1 MLRADKDT
9 DIKLI
14 SEKLAKAKG
23 AFVVDFKG
31 MKVEQVTTLR
41 KKLHAAES
49 EMKVVRNT
57 LAKRAFK
64 DHPAI
69 GKAFESTMTG
79 TNAIVFA
86 FNEVVGVAK
95 ALADFGKDVEALKIK
110 TGMMDGEALDTNKIK
125 FLATLPGK
133 DQLRA
138 QFLCLLKEPS
148 ARLVRL
154 MNVYA
159 EKNGA
164 APAAASEDAP
174 PAAPQEAPPQA

>member
-1 MLRADKDT
+1 MISRADKET
-9 DIKLI
+9 QITAI
-14 SEKLAKAKG
+14 AEKFAKAKG
-23 AFVVDFKG
+23 AFIVDFKG
-31 MKVEQVTTLR
+31 IKVEQVTNLR
-41 KKLHAAES
+41 KKLHKSES

-57 LAKRAFK
+57 LATRAFK
-64 DHPAI
+64 DHP
-69 GKAFESTMTG
+69 KVQSAFETTMLG

-95 ALADFGKDVEALKIK
+95 TLNDFSKDVEALKIK
-110 TGMMDGEALDTNKIK
+110 TGMMDGEALDANKIK

-159 EKNGA
+159 TKDA
-164 APAAASEDAP
+164 ATAAET
-174 PAAPQEAPPQA
+174 AATPEA

>member
-1 MLRADKDT
+1 MLRSEKDA

-14 SEKLAKAKG
+14 SEKMAKAKG

-57 LAKRAFK
+57 LAKRAF
-64 DHPAI
+64 A
-69 GKAFESTMTG
+69 GNAVAEQALASQLTG
-79 TNAIVFA
+79 TNAVVFA
-86 FNEVVGVAK
+86 FNEVIGVAK
-95 ALADFGKDVEALKIK
+95 TLAEFGKDVEALKIK
-110 TGMMDGEALDTNKIK
+110 SGMMDGEALDQNKIK

-138 QFLCLLKEPS
+138 QLLMLMKEPG
-148 ARLVRL
+148 ARLARVL
-154 MNVYA
+154 NEYA
-159 EKNGA
+159 TKNGA
-164 APAAASEDAP
+164 APTAD
-174 PAAPQEAPPQA
+174 AAPQA

>member
-1 MLRADKDT
+1 MLRAEKDT

-31 MKVEQVTTLR
+31 IKVEQVTTLR
-41 KKLHAAES
+41 KKLHAVES

-64 DHPAI
+64 DHPAF
-69 GKAFESTMTG
+69 GSAFDSTMTG

-95 ALADFGKDVEALKIK
+95 TLSDFAKDVEALKIK
-110 TGMMDGEALDTNKIK
+110 TGIMDGEALDSKKIT

-148 ARLVRL
+148 ARIARV
-154 MNVYA
+154 MNEYA
-159 EKNGA
+159 TKNGA
-164 APAAASEDAP
+164 PATTAD
-174 PAAPQEAPPQA
+174 AAPQA

>member
-1 MLRADKDT
+1 MLRSEKET
-9 DIKLI
+9 DVSLI
-14 SEKLAKAKG
+14 SEKISKAKG

-57 LAKRAFK
+57 LALRAFK
-64 DHPAI
+64 DHPHAD
-69 GKAFESTMTG
+69 KAFASSMTG

-95 ALADFGKDVEALKIK
+95 TLAEFGKDVEALKIK
-110 TGMMDGEALDTNKIK
+110 SGMMDGEALDANKIK

-138 QFLCLLKEPS
+138 QLLMLFKEPS
-148 ARLVRL
+148 ARLARVL
-154 MNVYA
+154 NEYA
-159 EKNGA
+159 TKNGA
-164 APAAASEDAP
+164 GNATSEEAAPA
-174 PAAPQEAPPQA
+174 PQA

>member
-31 MKVEQVTTLR
+31 MKVEQVTSLR

-57 LAKRAFK
+57 LARRAFK
-64 DHPAI
+64 DHPKVQ
-69 GKAFESTMTG
+69 GAFDATMSG

-95 ALADFGKDVEALKIK
+95 TLADFSKDVEALKIK
-110 TGMMDGEALDTNKIK
+110 TGIMDGEALDQNKIK

-148 ARLVRL
+148 ARLARVL
-154 MNVYA
+154 NVYA
-159 EKNGA
+159 TKD
-164 APAAASEDAP
+164 APAADA
-174 PAAPQEAPPQA
+174 ATAPQA

>member
-1 MLRADKDT
+1 MLRAEKDT

-31 MKVEQVTTLR
+31 MKVEQVTSLR

-64 DHPAI
+64 DHPKVL
-69 GKAFESTMTG
+69 GAFEATMSG

-95 ALADFGKDVEALKIK
+95 TLADFSKDVEALKIK
-110 TGMMDGEALDTNKIK
+110 TGIMDGEALDQNKIK

-148 ARLVRL
+148 ARLARVL
-154 MNVYA
+154 NVYA
-159 EKNGA
+159 TKD
-164 APAAASEDAP
+164 APAADA
-174 PAAPQEAPPQA
+174 ATAPQA

>member
-31 MKVEQVTTLR
+31 MKVEQVTSLR

-69 GKAFESTMTG
+69 GSAFESTMKG

-95 ALADFGKDVEALKIK
+95 TLADFGKDVEALKIK
-110 TGMMDGEALDTNKIK
+110 TGMMDGEALDANKIK

-159 EKNGA
+159 TKDA
-164 APAAASEDAP
+164 APATEDA
-174 PAAPQEAPPQA
+174 AAPQA

>member
-1 MLRADKDT
+1 MLRSEKDT
-9 DIKLI
+9 DIQQI
-14 SEKLAKAKG
+14 SEKFSKAKG

-31 MKVEQVTTLR
+31 MKVEQVTNLR

-57 LAKRAFK
+57 LALRAFK
-64 DHPAI
+64 DHPVAE
-69 GKAFESTMTG
+69 KAFSEKMTG

-110 TGMMDGEALDTNKIK
+110 SGMMDGEALDDNKIK

-138 QFLCLLKEPS
+138 QLLMLFKEPG
-148 ARLVRL
+148 ARLARVL
-154 MNVYA
+154 NEYA
-159 EKNGA
+159 NKNGA
-164 APAAASEDAP
+164 GETAATEAADSAET
-174 PAAPQEAPPQA
+174 APQA

>member
-1 MLRADKDT
+1 MLRSEKDT
-9 DIKLI
+9 DIKVI
-14 SEKLAKAKG
+14 VDKFAKANG

-31 MKVEQVTTLR
+31 MKVEQVTSLR

-64 DHPAI
+64 DHPAVDT
-69 GKAFESTMTG
+69 AFNTTMKG

-86 FNEVVGVAK
+86 FADVVAVAK
-95 ALADFGKDVEALKIK
+95 TLADFGKDVEALKIK
-110 TGMMDGEALDTNKIK
+110 TGIMDGNALDSNKIK

-138 QFLCLLKEPS
+138 QFLMLLKEPS
-148 ARLVRL
+148 ARLARVL
-154 MNVYA
+154 NTYA

-164 APAAASEDAP
+164 PAADATE
-174 PAAPQEAPPQA
+174 AAPQA